1 MKYKKVVMLE
11 YGFSMSLL
19 LCTKFFKKNIYLL
32 NIVYKLWQHSGVEE
46 NAVNIVS
53 LQENLKFP
61 WKA

>member
-11 YGFSMSLL
+11 YGFSISLL
-19 LCTKFFKKNIYLL
+19 LCTNFFLNIYLL

-53 LQENLKFP
+53 PQENLEFP

>member
-11 YGFSMSLL
+11 YGFSISLL
-19 LCTKFFKKNIYLL
+19 LCTNFFLNIYLL

-46 NAVNIVS
+46 NAVNIGS
-53 LQENLKFP
+53 PQENLEFP